1 MKNDLLIGRIIHNR
15 FRLEE
20 RLGVGGMGAV
30 YKAKHLF
37 LDRVAAIKI
46 IRPEQKSQDHFRA
59 WFLREA
65 RAVNMINHAHI
76 VEIYDYGETE
86 DGLAYLVMEFLDG
99 TPLTKFI
106 TRGPMGLR
114 ESVDLLEQVCAALA
128 RAHDMGVIHRDLKP
142 DNIFLIERGGK
153 KNFIKILDFGLARVI
168 KEGRLAEEGAVF
180 GTPEYISPEQ
190 ARGEDAAATS
200 DLYALGVVFFEML
213 TGRLPFET
221 RDRDKLF
228 GMHIYKQPPPPS
240 TYLKNIS
247 PTAEGIIM
255 KLLAKVPEER
265 FADAHHLLEE
275 IKNLQRILPRDT
287 LGENVAAPQRIS
299 FQPSAAGGRMAA
311 LPEFAQWAI
320 KSTIFARMVARAF
333 PAGQPSDDITRAL
346 DGIWKTTA
354 EAARVDGEI
363 SSVARRLEGAEKKFR
378 DFKARIGRKIEE
390 LSRESSKLSRGIQ
403 MGQEELEGKRRQ
415 AHDLEDQLASLR
427 RGIDDKEKAGAEA
440 GGLKKD
446 YEQAGSLHANF
457 IVVKQAVHG
466 MESNIIRDMEKQKQL
481 EERIDSYRSELEGQI
496 GGLEVDIR
504 KARENVEQKGAEGA
518 KLRKKLIECASFL
531 VEQLYPNDECRDLFV
546 ELEEF
551 SQA

>member
-1 MKNDLLIGRIIHNR
+1 MITDSLIGRIIHNR

-20 RLGVGGMGAV
+20 RMGVGGMGAV
-30 YKAKHLF
+30 YRAKHLF

-99 TPLTKFI
+99 MPLTKAI
-106 TRGPMGLR
+106 NNGPMGLR

-142 DNIFLIERGGK
+142 DNIFLLERGGK

-190 ARGEDAAATS
+190 ARGEDAVPAS
-200 DLYALGVVFFEML
+200 DLYAVGVIFFEML

-221 RDRDKLF
+221 KDRDKLF

-240 TYLKNIS
+240 NFHKNIS

-255 KLLAKVPEER
+255 KLLAKVPDER

-275 IKNLQRILPRDT
+275 IKNLQRILPRDAP
-287 LGENVAAPQRIS
+287 EEDVAAHQRMS
-299 FQPSAAGGRMAA
+299 FQPSASGGRMTA

-333 PAGQPSDDITRAL
+333 PASQPPGDVTKAL

-354 EAARVDGEI
+354 EAARMDGEV
-363 SSVARRLEGAEKKFR
+363 SAGARRLEGVEKKFL
-378 DFKARIGRKIEE
+378 DFKAQIGRKIEE
-390 LSRESSKLSRGIQ
+390 LSREISKLSRNIQ

-415 AHDLEDQLASLR
+415 AHDLEDQLVALR
-427 RGIDDKEKAGAEA
+427 RKIDKMEEAGADHEELKAG
-440 GGLKKD
+440 

-481 EERIDSYRSELEGQI
+481 EERIDSYKSELENQI
-496 GGLEVDIR
+496 GGLEVDIQ
-504 KARENVEQKGAEGA
+504 KARANVERKGVEGA
-518 KLRKKLIECASFL
+518 TLRKQLIECASFL
-531 VEQLYPNDECRDLFV
+531 VEQLYPNDECRDLFM

-551 SQA
+551 SQ